1 MSSTSRPTRVSKAIT
16 RVCNSVK
23 RSSRLPAAAG
33 SFFASSSNA
42 SWTWRAASRSPLSPA
57 AIRSN
62 CAAADAGN
70 EATKLTI
77 SSTITPAVFNSQSTF
92 GNSPSGTERAIGTPL
107 TLAKFSVQT
116 YTSFLLVNT
125 ARRANFPARLSY
137 CGKLGG
143 IRLSSKLRE
152 ASIDRCCSAPRYFK
166 GEKNIES
173 LASAVPLRAT
183 PDKSTLLRFISS
195 TPSMH

>member
-1 MSSTSRPTRVSKAIT
+1 MDLAR
-16 RVCNSVK
+16 
-23 RSSRLPAAAG
+23 RLQVTAEPG
-33 SFFASSSNA
+33 GD
-42 SWTWRAASRSPLSPA
+42 PLEL
-57 AIRSN
+57 RDG
-62 CAAADAGN
+62 DAGN

-107 TLAKFSVQT
+107 TLTKFSVQT